1 MWKKLLSVAIV
12 MLALVGCITSS
23 PVPTDTPEPTK
34 MPTLTPTATP
44 TNTLTATATTTLT
57 PTSTSTPTSTPSPTN
72 TPKPTHTPEPTATS
86 TSTPTHA
93 PTNTLAPTNTPKPTN
108 TPLPTNTPIPPTDT
122 PQAEAPPGSEV
133 LADGVWRCPNSTA
146 GAAYVGS
153 YKSDKFHDPN
163 CRWAKKIKDENRVC
177 FAGRSAAIAYGYVAC
192 GTCKP

>member
-12 MLALVGCITSS
+12 MLALVGCTTSL
-23 PVPTDTPEPTK
+23 PVPTGTPEPTK

-44 TNTLTATATTTLT
+44 TNTPTATSTTTLT
-57 PTSTSTPTSTPSPTN
+57 PTSTGTPTSTPSPTN

-86 TSTPTHA
+86 TSTPTY
-93 PTNTLAPTNTPKPTN
+93 APTNTPK
-108 TPLPTNTPIPPTDT
+108 PTNTPIPPTDT
-122 PQAEAPPGSEV
+122 PQVEAPPGSKV

-153 YKSDKFHDPN
+153 YKSDKFHYPN

-177 FAGRSAAIAYGYVAC
+177 FASRSAAIAYGYVAC